1 MGPVDYLVVKFQGNK
16 FSGKIIPELV
26 NLQRRDIIRILDFVL
41 VQKDAKGMISIT
53 EAKDLEDHLKDQT
66 SALAEYLKG
75 QAGALTELAK
85 DTGEWFYEG
94 DINSLAA
101 ELQNN
106 STAGIL
112 LVENVWAIRFKEAL
126 LDADAELVD
135 MGRIPPE
142 TIAKVEKALMAQGG
156 T

>member
-1 MGPVDYLVVKFQGNK
+1 MKEKHGKTMGPVDYLVVRFPGNR

-26 NLQRRDIIRILDFVL
+26 DLVNRDIIRVLDFVFVL
-41 VQKDAKGMISIT
+41 KDEKGEVSVT
-53 EAKDLEDHLKDQT
+53 EAEDLKEE
-66 SALAEYLKG
+66 SGALAELV
-75 QAGALTELAK
+75 K

-94 DINSLAA
+94 DINALAA
-101 ELQNN
+101 SLKNN
-106 STAGIL
+106 SSAGIL

-126 LDADAELVD
+126 LDANAELVD

-142 TIAKVEKALMAQGG
+142 TIAQVEELMAQGG